1 MSIRASSRPEAPV
14 TTGDPVQDARIR
26 RIVESVFGPG
36 DERGL
41 ETPLTTPLTEQEE
54 AEMRLA
60 RHLRTAG
67 LI

>member
-14 TTGDPVQDARIR
+14 TPGDLARDARVR
-26 RIVESVFGPG
+26 RNIESVFGFG

-41 ETPLTTPLTEQEE
+41 ETPLTEQEE